1 MTKVEF
7 NNIYKAKVLDNIQ
20 KLIKQTIPGVPL
32 YYDEHRGQESF
43 LITPVSDAFVDF
55 ASNAHIRQFT
65 TEISFQIHSG
75 SEFTRDRDIKRL
87 TDIAELLKRIF
98 FNNRDLELLNITEW
112 YNAKVLDIVYQRSE
126 EDTEVESFVLT
137 LECNVNEVM

>member
-7 NNIYKAKVLDNIQ
+7 NNIYKDKVLDNIQ

-55 ASNAHIRQFT
+55 ASNAHTNEKGSGYCKWICVNFLLLNT
-65 TEISFQIHSG
+65 ISFKYPR
-75 SEFTRDRDIKRL
+75 EN
-87 TDIAELLKRIF
+87 AIF
-98 FNNRDLELLNITEW
+98 LN
-112 YNAKVLDIVYQRSE
+112 
-126 EDTEVESFVLT
+126 
-137 LECNVNEVM
+137 